1 MEREP
6 KPVTSLV
13 NRNFLLLMLCSTVSA
28 VTFQMVIPTLP
39 KYAVSLGVSLTEAGI
54 LSGLFSITALV
65 VRPFSGA
72 LADRL
77 NKKRLVIL
85 ATFLMA
91 AGTFGLGL
99 SATMPMLVFFRI
111 IQGVGFAI
119 NGTTCIALAT
129 DFMPKGQI
137 SQGIGYFT
145 MSNLIA
151 TTFGPALGLSLA
163 DLLGYRWVFRLAGIC
178 PLVAALLVLTVA
190 CRPADPAAAHPLR
203 LQDLFAPE
211 LAPFLLFTGV
221 FSFSNGL
228 VNSFLALSAE
238 ERGITGY
245 SLFFVI
251 QSLAYFIVRPPA
263 GRLNDRKG
271 LAYVLIPAY
280 FFASVTL
287 ILVGTAPNR
296 WVLYAA
302 AIIGAFGVGVGSPAC
317 QSECVKRMGP
327 ARRGV
332 AVSTYYI
339 GADVAQ
345 GIAPSIGGGI
355 AEHFGYRTM
364 YCGAVILFVVALAAY
379 LIYHHREKVL
389 LLRRRPAEGKA

>member
-1 MEREP
+1 
-6 KPVTSLV
+6 
-13 NRNFLLLMLCSTVSA
+13 
-28 VTFQMVIPTLP
+28 
-39 KYAVSLGVSLTEAGI
+39 
-54 LSGLFSITALV
+54 
-65 VRPFSGA
+65 
-72 LADRL
+72 
-77 NKKRLVIL
+77 
-85 ATFLMA
+85 MA
-91 AGTFGLGL
+91 AGTFGLGI
-99 SATMPMLVFFRI
+99 SATMAMLVFFRI
-111 IQGVGFAI
+111 IQGIGFAI

-129 DFMPKGQI
+129 EFMPEGQI

-151 TTFGPALGLSLA
+151 TTFGPALGLYLA
-163 DLLGYRWVFRLAGIC
+163 DLLGYRWVFRLAALC
-178 PLVAALLVLTVA
+178 PLVAALLVLTVS
-190 CRPADPAAAHPLR
+190 CRVTDRSAVRPLR
-203 LQDLFAPE
+203 MQDLFAPE

-228 VNSFLALSAE
+228 INSFLALSAE

-296 WVLYAA
+296 WALYAA
-302 AIIGAFGVGVGSPAC
+302 AVIGAFGAGVGSPAC
-317 QSECVKRMGP
+317 QSECVKKIGP

-345 GIAPSIGGGI
+345 GIAPSLGGSI
-355 AEHFGYRTM
+355 AEHFGYATM
-364 YCGAVILFVVALAAY
+364 YCGGVVLFAVALIGY
-379 LIYHHREKVL
+379 LVYHHREK
-389 LLRRRPAEGKA
+389 A